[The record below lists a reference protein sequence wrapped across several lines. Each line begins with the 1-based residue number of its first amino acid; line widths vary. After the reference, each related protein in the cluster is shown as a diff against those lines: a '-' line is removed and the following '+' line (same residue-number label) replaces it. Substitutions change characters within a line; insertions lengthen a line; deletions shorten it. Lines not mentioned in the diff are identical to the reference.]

1 MLHFLLPVL
10 SIAVC
15 FLSPFPDSLP
25 QPFLRCLLS
34 HFPLP
39 FRFLSSSSDPLPA
52 TQPVR
57 SSYSIFLPFSPR
69 SWLFR
74 RSCSAY
80 AFQVFPLTP
89 SLVSHAFFPV
99 PCTRPRCMFPFVLPC
114 FAPTAVPQ
122 VLTIFR
128 LSTSLWCFPLL
139 PHSFV
144 RFRLGSDY
152 SASVS
157 SFPFFPIPPHSGLIG
172 AVIHLPCRLFPC
184 VPSDF
189 GTQPSCNSFLRSLD
203 LPYRCSSSCRPPV
216 ASSAV
221 PLAYALGYGYL
232 AG

>member
-25 QPFLRCLLS
+25 QPILRCLLS

-99 PCTRPRCMFPFVLPC
+99 LCTRLCCMFPFVLPC

-157 SFPFFPIPPHSGLIG
+157 SFPFFPILPHSGLLG

-203 LPYRCSSSCRPPV
+203 SPYRCSSSCRPPV
-216 ASSAV
+216 TSSAV